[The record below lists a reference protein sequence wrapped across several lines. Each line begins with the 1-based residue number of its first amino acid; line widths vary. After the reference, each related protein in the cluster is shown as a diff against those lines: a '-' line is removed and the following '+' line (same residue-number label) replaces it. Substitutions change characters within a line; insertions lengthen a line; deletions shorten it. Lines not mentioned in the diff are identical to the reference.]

1 MGRSKGKCHILSTS
15 GFLCI
20 YMLYIYLSCTCIYCK
35 PPQRVDITHMCIYVG
50 YLTVIRL
57 QTYAY
62 MSSKQGALFRTLK
75 KSLVVVGN
83 RLTILLWAS
92 IIFVPHTHAFEESIH
107 LLQKNWWLSHFSSI
121 SSAWK
126 KIQVC
131 WKKTGKNGLSAN
143 SVPLNPLMF
152 FPLQVASLW
161 VYRFFFNFQT
171 KPMLILFIL
180 W

>member
-1 MGRSKGKCHILSTS
+1 MVTQRPLRITSKAFNLGCVPTCSRPIEDRYFNRSSAKYGKIKRKMSYSIYFRILMY
-15 GFLCI
+15 LYVI
-20 YMLYIYLSCTCIYCK
+20 YIYISCTCIYCK
-35 PPQRVDITHMCIYVG
+35 PPQRVDISHMCIYVG

-83 RLTILLWAS
+83 QLTILLWAS

-107 LLQKNWWLSHFSSI
+107 LLQKNCWLSHFSSI

-131 WKKTGKNGLSAN
+131 WKKTGKKWL
-143 SVPLNPLMF
+143 VC
-152 FPLQVASLW
+152 
-161 VYRFFFNFQT
+161 
-171 KPMLILFIL
+171 K
-180 W
+180 